1 MAESA
6 WRFFRN
12 AKRRI
17 ADGTINFDGGTFKLH
32 LYRSGSNISAPG
44 TVSTKGALTNEL
56 TGHAN
61 YTQSGITLA
70 GVTYTISGSVTKWD
84 ADDIS
89 ITASA
94 ANWSQI
100 RFAMIQ
106 HSDVPIVW
114 CELSTAQIEVTTG
127 NSLTIQFAAS
137 GIFELSGG
145 ET

>member
-12 AKRRI
+12 AKKRI

-32 LYRSGSNISAPG
+32 LYRSGSNISN
-44 TVSTKGALTNEL
+44 TQVSTKGTLTNEL

-61 YTQSGITLA
+61 YTQSGIALA
-70 GVTYTISGSVTKWD
+70 NVVYTVSGSVAKWD
-84 ADDIS
+84 CDDVAV
-89 ITASA
+89 TASA
-94 ANWSQI
+94 ADLTNI
-100 RFAMIQ
+100 RFAMIE

-114 CELSTAQIEVTTG
+114 CELSTAQIDVTTG
-127 NSLTIQFAAS
+127 NSITVQMAAS